1 MRARPDRSI
10 TKTIKETTMKPIRSL
25 LACGLLACAMAQ
37 AAHADTYP
45 SRPIRT
51 LVAFPAGGSAD
62 IVARLVTQKV
72 GEMSGYTFVVEN
84 RPGAGGN
91 LAFDATASAS
101 PDGYT
106 LLFSTPGIAIN
117 PSLYRK
123 VEYKLDDFT
132 PIALVGEAPLVLMV
146 RPDLP
151 IHSITELVA
160 ASKKKPDAIRFA
172 SSGNGSSSHL
182 ATEVL
187 KSMSGLQYLHVPYKG
202 GGAAMA
208 DMLGKRVDITML
220 PISESLPYIRDNRL
234 RALGQTGSKRSP
246 IATDIPTLAEEGV
259 KGYSVTTWYMLLGP
273 AKLPAPIVKT
283 LAEKF
288 DQALKAPDLQE
299 KLRNAGVSIINEGPQ
314 QAKTFLDAQAGTWAK
329 AIAAS
334 GTHIE

>member
-1 MRARPDRSI
+1 MKSI
-10 TKTIKETTMKPIRSL
+10 RTLFAAAL
-25 LACGLLACAMAQ
+25 LAGAVPPAVQ
-37 AAHADTYP
+37 ADTYP

-62 IVARLVTQKV
+62 IVARMVTQKV
-72 GEMSGYTFVVEN
+72 GEMSGFNFVVEN

-91 LAFDATASAS
+91 LAFDATASAP

-123 VEYKLDDFT
+123 VEYKLTDFK
-132 PIALVGEAPLVLMV
+132 PIALVGEAPLMLMV

-151 IHSITELVA
+151 IHDIKDLVA
-160 ASKKKPDAIRFA
+160 ASRQKPDAIRFA

-182 ATEVL
+182 AMEVL
-187 KSMSGLQYLHVPYKG
+187 KSMAGLQYLHVPYKG

-208 DMLGKRVDITML
+208 DMLGKRVDVTML
-220 PISESLPYIRDNRL
+220 PISESMPYIRDNRL
-234 RALGQTGSKRSP
+234 RALGQTGSRRSP
-246 IATDIPTLAEEGV
+246 IAPDVPTLAEEGV

-273 AKLPAPIVKT
+273 ARLPDAVVQT

-288 DQALKAPDLQE
+288 DQALKSPDLQAR
-299 KLRNAGVSIINEGPQ
+299 LRNAGVSIINEGPRPTQAFLEQ
-314 QAKTFLDAQAGTWAK
+314 QASIWAK

-334 GTHIE
+334 GTHID

>member
-1 MRARPDRSI
+1 
-10 TKTIKETTMKPIRSL
+10 MKPIRSL
-25 LACGLLACAMAQ
+25 LACAAVACVMAP

-62 IVARLVTQKV
+62 IVARMVTQKV
-72 GEMSGYTFVVEN
+72 SEMSGFNFVVEN
-84 RPGAGGN
+84 KPGAGGN
-91 LAFDATASAS
+91 LAFDTAASAP

-123 VEYKLDDFT
+123 VEYKLSDFT
-132 PIALVGEAPLVLMV
+132 PIELVGEAPLVLMV

-246 IATDIPTLAEEGV
+246 IAPDIPTLAEEGV
-259 KGYSVTTWYMLLGP
+259 KGYAVTTWYMLLGP

-288 DQALKAPDLQE
+288 DQALKSPDLQE
-299 KLRNAGVSIINEGPQ
+299 KLRKAGVSIINDGPQ
-314 QAKTFLDAQAGTWAK
+314 QTKAFLDAQAASWAK